1 MKNLSVKLKLAIS
14 TIIAVVWF
22 VVITSLI
29 FIAISNISSLN
40 KAFQYIETIQA
51 NMLKLRIN
59 ENFFLN
65 SLDINYAKE
74 LFKDYKVLN
83 SNTKN
88 LNELLTSYSISTT
101 QIDVFLLSLDK
112 KYSNTFQKVVEMQKE
127 IGFNHKDG
135 FKAKC

>member
-1 MKNLSVKLKLAIS
+1 
-14 TIIAVVWF
+14 
-22 VVITSLI
+22 
-29 FIAISNISSLN
+29 
-40 KAFQYIETIQA
+40 
-51 NMLKLRIN
+51 MLKLRIN